1 MCEQV
6 SQGAITEVC
15 ASNTG
20 RGSASTQKGEGVVMV
35 FSLAFWPFFTRLLQ
49 YTMQLDLLLQLLFMV
64 SR

>member
-15 ASNTG
+15 ASNTE